1 MPWAGS
7 SLYRAMTLLPSHR
20 GSPHT
25 LRLGCHHSHSPN
37 VGEEEFCELR
47 LDGVLRSSFTS
58 CAGFLGALTY
68 FVPWSI
74 YTPLTQVYAAFV
86 TWPSE

>member
-1 MPWAGS
+1 
-7 SLYRAMTLLPSHR
+7 
-20 GSPHT
+20 
-25 LRLGCHHSHSPN
+25 
-37 VGEEEFCELR
+37 V
-47 LDGVLRSSFTS
+47 
-58 CAGFLGALTY
+58 GFLGALTY